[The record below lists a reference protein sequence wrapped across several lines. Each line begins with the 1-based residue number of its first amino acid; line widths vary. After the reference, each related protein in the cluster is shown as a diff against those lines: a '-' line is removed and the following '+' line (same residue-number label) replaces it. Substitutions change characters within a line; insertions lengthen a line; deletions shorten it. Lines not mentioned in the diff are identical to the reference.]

1 MYVDFNTMEDWV
13 IGITAFVVF
22 PIMCY
27 FVFNEF
33 HTMGFFINL
42 IISFF
47 ASGLLGAFV
56 IVPFVAFTV
65 FILGILSFL
74 VNIVFLNKGDNK

>member
-1 MYVDFNTMEDWV
+1 MYADFNTMEDWV

-33 HTMGFFINL
+33 HTMGFLNNL

-56 IVPFVAFTV
+56 IVPLVAFTV
-65 FILGILSFL
+65 FIFGILGFL
-74 VNIVFLNKGDNK
+74 ANIVLLNRGDNK